1 MAEEGVFMDTE
12 AVQGMANQFGNFGD
26 ILSGVDSALQAAMNI
41 LKVTALVGLVG
52 GFAVEQFLAQIEP
65 IVKQMAEKC
74 KELKL
79 DLIGAVV
86 SYRDGDDT
94 GSQKFAH

>member
-1 MAEEGVFMDTE
+1 MAEEGVYMDTE
-12 AVQGMANQFGNFGD
+12 AVLGMGDQFGNFGD
-26 ILSGVDSALQAAMNI
+26 ILEGVDSALLTAMDI
-41 LKVTALVGLVG
+41 LKATAFIGLVG

-65 IVKQMAEKC
+65 IVKQMADKC

-86 SYRDGDDT
+86 SYRDGDDS